1 MNDLLERSGML
12 DRKNCPLRHQ
22 NGNCLAIGG
31 FCTAVCGEICYG
43 LLNAYD
49 HGKNDALE
57 LLKAQEP
64 VEPILAL
71 NDGEHEL
78 WQCGNCKVAVFTRGT
93 EYCHNCGKIVKW
105 DDCYELVVRCKDCKH
120 QDPDRFDDG
129 EGNYVCRKGHG
140 WKPDNWFCA
149 DGERKEGR

>member
-1 MNDLLERSGML
+1 MTVVGMTTMGSAL
-12 DRKNCPLRHQ
+12 TENVRRDSEVGMFDRKNCPLRHQ

-71 NDGEHEL
+71 DDGERKL
-78 WQCGNCKVAVFTRGT
+78 WQCGNCKVAVFTYGT
-93 EYCHNCGKIVKW
+93 KYCHNCGKVVKW
-105 DDCYELVVRCKDCKH
+105 DD
-120 QDPDRFDDG
+120 
-129 EGNYVCRKGHG
+129 
-140 WKPDNWFCA
+140 
-149 DGERKEGR
+149 